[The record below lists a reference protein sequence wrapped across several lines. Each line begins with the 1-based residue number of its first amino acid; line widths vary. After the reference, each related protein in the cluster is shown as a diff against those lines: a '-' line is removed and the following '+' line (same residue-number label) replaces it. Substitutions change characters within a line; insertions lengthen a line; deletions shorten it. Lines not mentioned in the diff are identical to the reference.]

1 MEQVDL
7 ASEAGTDCEDKMSHA
22 STYEAES
29 EMAEAIA
36 AIVDRIRQD
45 DFPLVLTSEQRSMS
59 PESAQEV
66 LAWVQKVD
74 FVLLKSYLEQ
84 RYQEYRAAASHTKD
98 LATSEEVFRAE
109 WATSMYVNFKKG
121 KMTHLVLTLC

>member
-22 STYEAES
+22 SSHEAES

-59 PESAQEV
+59 PEAAQEV

-74 FVLLKSYLEQ
+74 YVLLKSYLEQ

-98 LATSEEVFRAE
+98 PATSEEVFRAE
-109 WATSMYVNFKKG
+109 
-121 KMTHLVLTLC
+121 